1 MTTGKITIQD
11 IAQMAGVSK
20 TTVSRVLNQRPD
32 VNPETRERILQIMD
46 QQGFF
51 PSLAASGLAGGRS
64 RLIGALIS
72 VIHWPLIPEI
82 MKGITEVI
90 DQSPYE
96 LVLYSVN
103 AGNDRKDYSDVIERI
118 LATKLTAGILAIYPG
133 QSATHLAELCR
144 EGFPL
149 VMFDDQINPPED
161 ISWVGADQR
170 AGAYE
175 ATRHLLRQGHRRIAH
190 IQGPLQYQVSLDRYQ
205 GYCDALAE
213 AGIDLDPE
221 LVLQGDFMPTGGKEC
236 TIQLLQALEKR
247 PTAIFAASDL
257 MAYGA
262 LSTII
267 ECGLRV
273 PEDVA
278 VIGYDD
284 IPFSMHAQPAL
295 TTVRQPL
302 HEMGKRSI
310 ELLLQM
316 IEPPEIKARP
326 WNHKSA
332 LRLQGAMAAPVLP
345 TSPVHIKLSTSL
357 VVRASCG
364 APQHSW

>member
-1 MTTGKITIQD
+1 MAGKITIQD
-11 IAQMAGVSK
+11 IAQLAGVSK
-20 TTVSRVLNQRPD
+20 TTVSRVLNERPD

-51 PSLAASGLAGGRS
+51 PSLAAAGLAGGRS
-64 RLIGALIS
+64 RLIGALVS
-72 VIHWPLIPEI
+72 VSHWPLIPEI

-103 AGNDRKDYSDVIERI
+103 ASNDKKDFSEVIDRI

-133 QSATHLAELCR
+133 QSASHLAELCR
-144 EGFPL
+144 EGFPV
-149 VMFDDQINPPED
+149 VMFDDQVNPPED

-170 AGAYE
+170 TGAYE
-175 ATRHLLRQGHRRIAH
+175 ATRHLLQQGHRRIAH
-190 IQGPLQYQVSLDRYQ
+190 IQGPLKYQVSLDRYN
-205 GYCDALAE
+205 GYCDALTE
-213 AGIDLDPE
+213 AGIELDPE

-236 TIQLLQALEKR
+236 TTQLLTALGKR
-247 PTAIFAASDL
+247 PTAIFVASDL

-262 LSTII
+262 LSTIT

-273 PEDVA
+273 PDDIA
-278 VIGYDD
+278 LIGYDD

-295 TTVRQPL
+295 TTVRQPFY
-302 HEMGKRSI
+302 EMGKCSI
-310 ELLLQM
+310 ELLLRM
-316 IEPPEIKARP
+316 IDPPETKVRS

-332 LRLQGAMAAPVLP
+332 LRPQSDIAAPVLP
-345 TSPVHIKLSTSL
+345 MSPVHIKLSTNL

-364 APQHSW
+364 AIQPVQ